1 MRFRRQSDSSTRVLC
16 ETKEVSES
24 IRAFLQYVDGVITSD
39 RFVQEIDEEIQ
50 KVKMI
55 EGEAVGYMTYE
66 MKMKE
71 ERKEGIKEGRKEGRI
86 EAKVEDVRRLIAK
99 LKVSAEQAMDLLEIP
114 QAERQLYK
122 SAL

>member
-66 MKMKE
+66 MKIQE
-71 ERKEGIKEGRKEGRI
+71 ARKETLQMMLQVLPLFGKNLSLEEISRRTGCTIEYLRQIKAVLPTTGGR
-86 EAKVEDVRRLIAK
+86 VT
-99 LKVSAEQAMDLLEIP
+99 
-114 QAERQLYK
+114 
-122 SAL
+122 